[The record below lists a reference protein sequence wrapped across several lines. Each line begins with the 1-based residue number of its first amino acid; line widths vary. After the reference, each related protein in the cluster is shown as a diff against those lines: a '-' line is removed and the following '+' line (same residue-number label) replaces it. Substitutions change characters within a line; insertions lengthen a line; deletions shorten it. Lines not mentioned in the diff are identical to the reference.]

1 MASDSD
7 PLVEYLSARLEE
19 ARERARAAREVSAA
33 LAVRAEVF
41 AALIRH
47 FRERPDDL
55 LLRCSWCSRIG
66 LGYRFVVADVPLG
79 ELPAAVAE
87 RTTHG
92 ICPDCAERL
101 RYESPGGTAPP
112 PRER

>member
-1 MASDSD
+1 MADDSD
-7 PLVEYLSARLEE
+7 PLVAYLSARLDDT
-19 ARERARAAREVSAA
+19 RERARAAREVSAA
-33 LAVRAEVF
+33 LALRAEIF

-55 LLRCSWCSRIG
+55 LLRCSWCNRIG
-66 LGYRFVVADVPLG
+66 LGYRFVVADVPHG
-79 ELPAAVAE
+79 DLPAAVTE

-101 RYESPGGTAPP
+101 RYEPPGGTPPP
-112 PRER
+112 PRQA